1 MCLGNEA
8 MKKYF
13 YIFIFCFAIF
23 LIHLI
28 SIRHGIYGDGNG
40 FYAYTQALLF
50 DKGLNFGPIYNA
62 LEHFQGVKGEFSR
75 FFWDRTINPY
85 PIGTGI
91 VWIPSVALISLFFQ
105 DRFSMVFEVGP
116 GITGILLVLGGMY
129 FLEKYLQNFFSP
141 KIATLS
147 VMFIFFASN
156 LFYYSSFEPALSHQ
170 PSFFIISF
178 LLYKSYK
185 FDKKFINFFLFG
197 ALSGFL
203 FTIRV
208 ADILFL
214 IPIYW
219 QILKNS
225 PSLKNWVTTFIS
237 AFIFSLPIF
246 WSYYVMAGNPL
257 RISYFDRGLSTYS
270 FNVSSI
276 INFFFT
282 PKRGLFTWTPIFFFS
297 FVGLI
302 KSRKYA
308 FLISLTFLILFV
320 SFWASVSVEFGQRWI
335 IGGVPYLAFGLASF
349 IEKLNTKKIAVM
361 FILLLTWNLLT
372 IFQFYFN
379 EQNVIKN
386 DNLTFSMF
394 FKGQFESPVKAFEII
409 KDKGLNYFFYKKILY
424 Y

>member
-1 MCLGNEA
+1 

-13 YIFIFCFAIF
+13 YIFTFCFTIF

-116 GITGILLVLGGMY
+116 GLTGILLVLGGMY
-129 FLEKYLQNFFSP
+129 FLEKYLQNFFST
-141 KIATLS
+141 KIASLS
-147 VMFIFFASN
+147 VLIFFFTSN
-156 LFYYSSFEPALSHQ
+156 LLYYSSFEPALSHQ

-178 LLYKSYK
+178 LLYKTYK
-185 FDKKFINFFLFG
+185 FEKKFINYLLFG

-208 ADILFL
+208 ADVIFL
-214 IPIYW
+214 IPIFV

-225 PSLKNWVTTFIS
+225 PSVKHWATTFVS
-237 AFIFSLPIF
+237 AAIFTLPLF
-246 WSYYVMAGNPL
+246 WSYYVMSGNAFHMPYL
-257 RISYFDRGLSTYS
+257 TEGTGMKNLSYS
-270 FNVSSI
+270 FTRVVE
-276 INFFFT
+276 FLFT
-282 PKRGLFTWTPIFFFS
+282 PKRGLFTWTPVYIFAFI
-297 FVGLI
+297 GLI
-302 KSRKYA
+302 KSRKFI
-308 FLISLTFLILFV
+308 FLLSLTLLILLC
-320 SFWASVSVEFGQRWI
+320 SFWASISVEFGQRWV
-335 IGGVPYLAFGLASF
+335 IGGAAYFIFGLAVF
-349 IEKLNTKKIAVM
+349 IEKFNVKKIAVL
-361 FILLLTWNLLT
+361 FFLLFAWNLLT
-372 IFQFYFN
+372 IFHFYFDTPN
-379 EQNVIKN
+379 MIKN
-386 DNLTFSMF
+386 DNLTMSVFLR
-394 FKGQFESPVKAFEII
+394 GQFESPVKAIGVI
-409 KDKGLNYFFYKKILY
+409 KDKGFNYFFYKKILY
-424 Y
+424 